1 MEGSVVS
8 TVNFRNFIAAN
19 RIQAQQIQELVS
31 RCLDS
36 KDKFAQTEI
45 VVDGKKRLM
54 KAVRE
59 IQGGEI
65 ILTLDRDY
73 N

>member
-1 MEGSVVS
+1 MESGVVG

-19 RIQAQQIQELVS
+19 RIPTQQIQELVS

-36 KDKFAQTEI
+36 RERFAQTEI
-45 VVDGKKRLM
+45 VVDGKKRFI
-54 KAVRE
+54 KAIRE
-59 IQGGEI
+59 VQGGEI
-65 ILTLDRDY
+65 ILTLDNDY

>member
-8 TVNFRNFIAAN
+8 TINFRNFIAEN
-19 RIQAQQIQELVS
+19 RIPTQQIQELVS
-31 RCLDS
+31 KCLDS
-36 KDKFAQTEI
+36 REKFAQTEI
-45 VVDGKKRLM
+45 VVAGKKRLM
-54 KAVRE
+54 KAVNE

-65 ILTLDRDY
+65 ILTLDNDY